1 MKLLR
6 LHEVIQMTGLS
17 RSTIYRYE
25 GAAVFPKRRRA
36 GPNSVRW
43 FDADVIKWM
52 ETRPEAVAPQDAAEA
67 QSRSQKNCAA
77 K

>member
-6 LHEVIQMTGLS
+6 LHEVIRMTGLP

-25 GAAVFPKRRRA
+25 STAVFPKRRRA

-43 FDADVIKWM
+43 LDADVVKWM
-52 ETRPEAVAPQDAAEA
+52 ETRPEAAPAHDSNEA
-67 QSRSQKNCAA
+67 QSQSRLRRASK
-77 K
+77 